1 MDLYAKT
8 FTVRWAD
15 CDVNGHM
22 RNTSYSEYAID
33 TRMAYLAE
41 HGFPFTKFVES
52 GIGPI
57 LLHESID
64 YLREVPL
71 GGTLEVDLS
80 ITGLSQDLSRFKF
93 EHDIWLLPE
102 RKKAARI
109 VLYGG
114 WMDLGLRKLRVPP
127 EDLQRL
133 LRATPRSEPF
143 EELKSLRSQP

>member
-1 MDLYAKT
+1 MDRYSKT

-33 TRMAYLAE
+33 TRMAYLSE
-41 HGFPFTKFVES
+41 NGFPFEKFVAN
-52 GIGPI
+52 GIGPV
-57 LLHESID
+57 LLHESLD

-71 GGTLEVDLS
+71 GGTLVVDLAVV
-80 ITGLSQDLSRFKF
+80 GLSPDLSRFKF
-93 EHDIWLLPE
+93 EHDIWLPE

-114 WMDLGLRKLRVPP
+114 WMDMAKRKLRVPP
-127 EDLQRL
+127 EDLQAL
-133 LRATPRSEPF
+133 LRASPRGEPF
-143 EELKSLRSQP
+143 EELKPLRAGR